1 MLSKHDNELLTRTER
16 GTPMGELMRRYW
28 IPALLSEEIPA
39 PDCPPVQ
46 VRILGEQLVAFRDSK
61 GQIGLLEENCSH
73 RGTSLYYGRNEEC
86 GLRCIYHG
94 WKYDVDGNVLDT
106 PAEPPGSKLKDKV
119 KHLAYPTR
127 EAAGIVY
134 AYLGPPEK
142 MPLFPN
148 YDWHQVPLSYTYVT
162 KRFMECNYLQG
173 VEGEVDSSHLSLLH
187 RSFKPTPRQALF
199 AEDSSP
205 IFEIEEKD
213 FGLVLTA
220 LRKTEGTK
228 QYVRISTFVLP
239 MVTCIPSGPR
249 EGERLQGYEIK
260 IYVPTDD
267 FHSWRYDVGFAKS
280 SEVNNEN
287 VGSFLPFRRKQ
298 MGPDYKGVRN
308 IHNHYLQDRQAQKTD
323 NYTGIQGFVNHD
335 ACATESMGPLYDRS
349 REHLG
354 LSDKGVI
361 AMRRFLLDVLRDFQ
375 AGKEP
380 PHIVRDPAENSF
392 PDIFAGTA
400 IIPAGIDWRDA
411 LDEARP
417 AGS

>member
-1 MLSKHDNELLTRTER
+1 MLSKSDNELLTCTDR
-16 GTPMGELMRRYW
+16 GAPMGDLMRRYW
-28 IPALLSEEIPA
+28 IPALLSEEIPV

-46 VRILGEQLVAFRDSK
+46 VKMLGENLVAFRDSN
-61 GQIGLLEENCSH
+61 GRIGLLEEHCSH
-73 RGTSLYYGRNEEC
+73 RGTSLYYGRNEQC

-94 WKYDVDGNVLDT
+94 WKYDVEGNVLDT
-106 PAEPPGSKLKDKV
+106 PAEPAGSTLKGKV
-119 KHLAYPTR
+119 KHPSYPTR

-134 AYLGPPEK
+134 AYLGPAEK

-148 YDWHQVPLSYTYVT
+148 YEWHQVPSNYTYVT

-187 RSFKPTPRQALF
+187 RSFKPTPRQALY
-199 AEDSSP
+199 AEDSAP
-205 IFEIEEKD
+205 IFEIEQRD
-213 FGLVLTA
+213 FGLLLAA
-220 LRKTEGTK
+220 LRQTEGIK

-239 MVTCIPSGPR
+239 MVSCIPAGPR

-260 IYVPTDD
+260 FYVPTDD
-267 FHSWRYDVGFAKS
+267 GHSWRYDLGFAKTRP
-280 SEVNNEN
+280 VGDEN
-287 VGSFLPFRRKQ
+287 GRRKQ
-298 MGPDYKGVRN
+298 VGPDYKGIRN
-308 IHNHYLQDRQAQKTD
+308 INNHYLQDREAQKTD
-323 NYTGIQGFVNHD
+323 SYTGIQSFLNHD

-361 AMRRFLLDVLRDFQ
+361 AMRRLLLDVLRDFQ

-380 PHIVRDPAENSF
+380 PHIIRKPEDNHF
-392 PDIFAGTA
+392 PGIFAGTA
-400 IIPAGIDWRDA
+400 IISANVNWREA